1 MRLLRR
7 GAVRPFA
14 ATDRCDV
21 GLCACAVAYSQKS
34 VTVDNV
40 TCKLNVWDTVGQGA
54 VVAH

>member
-1 MRLLRR
+1 VRLLRR